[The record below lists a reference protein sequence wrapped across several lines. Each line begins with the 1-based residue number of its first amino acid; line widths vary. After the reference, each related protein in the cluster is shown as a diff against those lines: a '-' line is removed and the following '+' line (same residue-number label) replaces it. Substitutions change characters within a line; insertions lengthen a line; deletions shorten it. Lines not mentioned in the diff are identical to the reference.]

1 MAVSDFMAVAMDM
14 QSMIGNPSMME
25 SSVTTTM
32 VNHRLMY
39 MERAFMGMDPSGS
52 MT

>member
-1 MAVSDFMAVAMDM
+1 MEESRNM
-14 QSMIGNPSMME
+14 QSMMVDESMME
-25 SSVTTTM
+25 SSVTMTM

-39 MERAFMGMDPSGS
+39 MERAFVGMDPSGT